1 MTSMQIAKHI
11 DKEQIAWLYFP
22 EDEVLVTSKTL
33 EKRGMELQKAAILS
47 NADSINMHIVFED
60 SEGLKQVETGIWA
73 VTSKRIILNDGA
85 TIPINRIH
93 EIKI

>member
-1 MTSMQIAKHI
+1 MTSMITAKHI
-11 DKEQIAWLYFP
+11 DKEQVAWLYFP
-22 EDEVLVTSKTL
+22 EDEVLVSTKTM
-33 EKRGMELQKAAILS
+33 EKRSLEVQKAAILC
-47 NADSINMHIVFED
+47 NTENINMHIIFED
-60 SEGLKQVETGIWA
+60 SEGLKRVETGIWT